1 MSWYKAKYG
10 KVKPTFKGGST
21 NYHSVNA
28 TKKYIE
34 YFLDIQEMNRLLIST
49 KNFDVKM
56 DLLYCL
62 DRAESKKQWNFKHPN
77 FNSKTANQI
86 LQAVRLA
93 GSHDDAL
100 DVLEKY

>member
-10 KVKPTFKGGST
+10 KIKPAFRGGST

-34 YFLDIQEMNRLLIST
+34 YFLDIQEMNKLLIVT
-49 KNFDVKM
+49 KSFDEKM

-62 DRAESKKQWNFKHPN
+62 ERAESKKQWHFRHPN
-77 FNSKTANQI
+77 FD
-86 LQAVRLA
+86 R
-93 GSHDDAL
+93 DDANK
-100 DVLEKY
+100 VLQLVKNIPTKDRQDYFEKY